1 MHIIFHKLH
10 IIRES
15 KFSITLLQL
24 LSNICGHYCYKESAA
39 YEDWRHWR
47 IPHLL
52 EVLEEFP
59 SVRPSPALLAAQLTP
74 LQPRF
79 YSISSSPIV
88 QSGQIHITVAV
99 VSYRTQG
106 GHGEIAY
113 PVIVFYCRHQV
124 TCSIHSLYSINSHRF
139 KAYRHS
145 PFILGCGSFQ

>member
-1 MHIIFHKLH
+1 MFIVVI
-10 IIRES
+10 
-15 KFSITLLQL
+15 
-24 LSNICGHYCYKESAA
+24 KESAA

-106 GHGEIAY
+106 ERGKIASPITILY
-113 PVIVFYCRHQV
+113 RMRQV
-124 TCSIHSLYSINSHRF
+124 TSSIY
-139 KAYRHS
+139 
-145 PFILGCGSFQ
+145 

>member
-1 MHIIFHKLH
+1 MII
-10 IIRES
+10 IMM
-15 KFSITLLQL
+15 
-24 LSNICGHYCYKESAA
+24 KESAA

-59 SVRPSPALLAAQLTP
+59 SVHPSPALLAAQLTP

-106 GHGEIAY
+106 E
-113 PVIVFYCRHQV
+113 C
-124 TCSIHSLYSINSHRF
+124 
-139 KAYRHS
+139 
-145 PFILGCGSFQ
+145 

>member
-1 MHIIFHKLH
+1 V
-10 IIRES
+10 S
-15 KFSITLLQL
+15 KRHSGAFNDKKSTLLL
-24 LSNICGHYCYKESAA
+24 LLLLKESAA

-47 IPHLL
+47 NPHLL

-88 QSGQIHITVAV
+88 QNGQIHITVAV

-106 GHGEIAY
+106 EW
-113 PVIVFYCRHQV
+113 
-124 TCSIHSLYSINSHRF
+124 
-139 KAYRHS
+139 
-145 PFILGCGSFQ
+145 